1 MIVSVVLSDVARP
14 NGPGA
19 LSVNLL
25 NAGWNLTMAQ
35 PSPDGGYTLP
45 AQAVAVF
52 LEGSWDQLNRPL
64 QVVIELLDDEGVH
77 ANFAVAPGQIQQV
90 RIEHEMTI
98 PSIPTAPNGTP
109 GTATFMMELGAGVL
123 RIPVPRRRYIW
134 RCTVADTVGEAGF
147 WVQAPQP
154 TAPVIGRPAP

>member
-1 MIVSVVLSDVARP
+1 
-14 NGPGA
+14 
-19 LSVNLL
+19 
-25 NAGWNLTMAQ
+25 MAH
-35 PSPDGGYTLP
+35 PAPDGGYTLP

-52 LEGSWDQLNRPL
+52 LEGTWDQLNRPL

-77 ANFAVAPGQIQQV
+77 AKCNMAGKVQPV

-109 GTATFMMELGAGVL
+109 GTATFMAELGAGVL

-134 RCTVADTVGEAGF
+134 RCKVADTVGEAGF

-154 TAPVIGRPAP
+154 TAP